1 MNLTLLPCL
10 LTTKI
15 APTLATLIGFEA
27 LIAIHELGHF
37 LFCKLFGIGTP
48 TFSIGFGP
56 ELFSRKIGDTNFR
69 LALIPFGGYCEIAGH
84 EEVGQGDQAH
94 AHDRSESSFGVK
106 PYWQKLLVMLGGIM
120 CNFLF
125 AYIVACT
132 IFMVGK
138 PVEKPG
144 VYIAS
149 VNPGSPAQQAG
160 LQANDRIIELAD
172 HSLTESG
179 LTKETARDLV
189 IQELSSR
196 PGQQVKL
203 LIERDGEEKTITATL
218 ASKPAGDK
226 MVGSLGVYFGSFNYS
241 IPQLP
246 FFQAIKAGVKQTN
259 AWIGMIVQA
268 LTTLITR
275 RKLESVGGPV
285 MMFSQIFSSAQN
297 GLLSLFVLLAL
308 ISTNLALFNLLPI
321 GALDGGQVLFITIE
335 AVVRRKIPETV
346 KIGINLASWAFFIIL
361 TLILTYRDLLAIFTR

>member
-1 MNLTLLPCL
+1 
-10 LTTKI
+10 
-15 APTLATLIGFEA
+15 
-27 LIAIHELGHF
+27 
-37 LFCKLFGIGTP
+37 
-48 TFSIGFGP
+48 
-56 ELFSRKIGDTNFR
+56 
-69 LALIPFGGYCEIAGH
+69 
-84 EEVGQGDQAH
+84 
-94 AHDRSESSFGVK
+94 
-106 PYWQKLLVMLGGIM
+106 
-120 CNFLF
+120 
-125 AYIVACT
+125 
-132 IFMVGK
+132 
-138 PVEKPG
+138 
-144 VYIAS
+144 
-149 VNPGSPAQQAG
+149 
-160 LQANDRIIELAD
+160 
-172 HSLTESG
+172 
-179 LTKETARDLV
+179 
-189 IQELSSR
+189 
-196 PGQQVKL
+196 
-203 LIERDGEEKTITATL
+203 
-218 ASKPAGDK
+218 